1 MEVFS
6 KISSQM
12 DDLNTNIET
21 ITKRVDD
28 MDTAKE
34 NTLKAITSI
43 SVVLEETSAAV
54 TDVLAAVNEQEAL
67 FFRKNLRYNEKN
79 RGFSLYLKGNM
90 LEYVY

>member
-21 ITKRVDD
+21 ITKRDD

-34 NTLKAITSI
+34 NTLEAITSI
-43 SVVLEETSAAV
+43 SVVLEETSAAI

>member
-21 ITKRVDD
+21 ITKRDD

-34 NTLKAITSI
+34 NTLEAITSI